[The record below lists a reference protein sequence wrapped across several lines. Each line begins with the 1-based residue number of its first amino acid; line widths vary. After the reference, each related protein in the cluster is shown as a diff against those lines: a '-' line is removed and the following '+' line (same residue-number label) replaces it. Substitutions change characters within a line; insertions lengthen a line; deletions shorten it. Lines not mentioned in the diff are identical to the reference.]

1 MKEGVFLDRLE
12 FIYNRHSVRKFKDQ
26 DIPMEDIR
34 QIIHAATYAP
44 SGKNSQN
51 WHFVVIRNKEKLHQ
65 IAEIIE
71 KKNAELAQQLQ
82 DEEKQKSF
90 IKFSRF
96 ATFFKNAPVVI
107 LVYAG
112 PYMPTGLDVLEEIGA
127 PKEEIE
133 DLCRPNPGI
142 QSVGAAIENLL
153 LAASALGYGG
163 CWMTSPNYAAK
174 EISDFI
180 GFQKEGYYYVA
191 MVPLGVPEGEIK
203 SPPRKDIEEVMT
215 IIE

>member
-1 MKEGVFLDRLE
+1 MRPLYAYRIGCFRR
-12 FIYNRHSVRKFKDQ
+12 NRRS
-26 DIPMEDIR
+26 
-34 QIIHAATYAP
+34 
-44 SGKNSQN
+44 
-51 WHFVVIRNKEKLHQ
+51 
-65 IAEIIE
+65 
-71 KKNAELAQQLQ
+71 
-82 DEEKQKSF
+82 
-90 IKFSRF
+90 
-96 ATFFKNAPVVI
+96 
-107 LVYAG
+107 
-112 PYMPTGLDVLEEIGA
+112 
-127 PKEEIE
+127 KEEIE
-133 DLCRPNPGI
+133 DLCRP
-142 QSVGAAIENLL
+142 QSRHPKRRCCYRKSL